1 MNQGRGAN
9 CENRIMSSCLPLLYA
24 NKEPKIL
31 ETMSLEELD
40 TFLPFMI
47 LCSLG
52 RDVDKSSQEMAIDII
67 GCPTPAWWPEDVQF
81 KFPLTEQNRYT
92 IMKSLICRCYTFF
105 DCEYILKFS
114 ASLAESPP
122 GSLTYVYSDDGKSI
136 MINNADGVMLVKCRK
151 ENLHYDDWG
160 NCARRGASNKRFI
173 HRRNKRNLRTYSSSD
188 EETEVSFK
196 NNQPGPS
203 YKRKR
208 AEGEDRPSKRQA
220 RRRFQDFPQEDP
232 EPDMIDQEYFLSK
245 FDMIPKNKETV
256 KERVYHK
263 IDHKKRL
270 AHSFSV
276 MSITSQRGQ
285 ELLMKNK
292 HSFNLESCLDR
303 IERYCNTSDLQE
315 GEANQVCTRSSV
327 QFSAMLKQEERNKQ
341 SAGRE
346 EEKMDVSNEDVVK
359 TPQDEYYH
367 KYNWPL
373 RTRGPRIVYRG
384 PSIKPCSVALTLL
397 SEENILFWTKRKRS
411 VSTMTPTGW
420 SGSKTSICSCQRIPL
435 IILDDDETL
444 KYKNKSSSTRCTCVP
459 SKRQMSTTLQSFLEV
474 VPINSQPISK
484 ARHRNNSETL
494 SHSSGSVASN
504 VSRPGPA
511 STRSV
516 SHSFSRNKEGLGVIS
531 YSVQALHQGKQ
542 SLNFKRVLHR
552 QPLAVVPSTPVVVDK
567 EAQDICRVSSCLPV
581 HTSSMKI
588 NFYRSI
594 LDAVKWYT
602 KDDSITETVDILQ
615 GSFLEDEIMASG
627 FDRSQENIRPL
638 TELSLPNSS
647 KQPDYFKI
655 NINNTER
662 DHCFKKSSTST
673 SKLVTRRGERLYA
686 NREPCAFC
694 FQGRDNFCV
703 YEFIRQAKLAGISLK
718 KRQKQLQHIFFKF
731 IQSENQKS

>member
-1 MNQGRGAN
+1 
-9 CENRIMSSCLPLLYA
+9 
-24 NKEPKIL
+24 
-31 ETMSLEELD
+31 
-40 TFLPFMI
+40 
-47 LCSLG
+47 
-52 RDVDKSSQEMAIDII
+52 
-67 GCPTPAWWPEDVQF
+67 
-81 KFPLTEQNRYT
+81 
-92 IMKSLICRCYTFF
+92 
-105 DCEYILKFS
+105 
-114 ASLAESPP
+114 
-122 GSLTYVYSDDGKSI
+122 
-136 MINNADGVMLVKCRK
+136 
-151 ENLHYDDWG
+151 
-160 NCARRGASNKRFI
+160 
-173 HRRNKRNLRTYSSSD
+173 
-188 EETEVSFK
+188 
-196 NNQPGPS
+196 
-203 YKRKR
+203 
-208 AEGEDRPSKRQA
+208 
-220 RRRFQDFPQEDP
+220 
-232 EPDMIDQEYFLSK
+232 
-245 FDMIPKNKETV
+245 
-256 KERVYHK
+256 
-263 IDHKKRL
+263 
-270 AHSFSV
+270 
-276 MSITSQRGQ
+276 
-285 ELLMKNK
+285 
-292 HSFNLESCLDR
+292 
-303 IERYCNTSDLQE
+303 
-315 GEANQVCTRSSV
+315 
-327 QFSAMLKQEERNKQ
+327 
-341 SAGRE
+341 
-346 EEKMDVSNEDVVK
+346 
-359 TPQDEYYH
+359 
-367 KYNWPL
+367 
-373 RTRGPRIVYRG
+373 
-384 PSIKPCSVALTLL
+384 
-397 SEENILFWTKRKRS
+397 
-411 VSTMTPTGW
+411 MTPTGW

-474 VPINSQPISK
+474 VPINPQPISK